1 MAYIAPI
8 HRPSSIRHALKLRL
22 LTPDE
27 ECLVVAKANRL
38 EIFLQTDDGLSF
50 HRAEPCYGNVTML
63 SKITPSQ
70 TSPDLLFVGT
80 DRHTYFALSW
90 NAGLKRL
97 KTVKSYLDVADR
109 AARDSQTGDRCLIDP
124 TGQLMTLEI
133 YEGIVTVIPLTE
145 RNKKKA
151 IPDAN
156 KMGEPVPSRIEE
168 MFVRSSTFLHR
179 KSPETEKPLMALLYE
194 DDEETKIR
202 LRLRQVNFTPAAAS
216 DDTGSP
222 DLEIIEGTKDE
233 LDLGAGH
240 LIPVP
245 GPHYGTLILGETSIT
260 YFNDYTK
267 SLVKRPLEESTIF
280 VAWEQIDSQ
289 RFLLA
294 DEFGILSLLM
304 LLFDESGTVD
314 GWKLEKLGE
323 TSRAS
328 VLVYLD
334 AGHLFVGSH
343 EGDSQ
348 VIKLAEKSIEI
359 VQTFPN
365 IAPILDFTI
374 MDMGNRS
381 GEGQGNEYS
390 SGQARIVTG
399 SGAFKDGSLRS
410 VRSGVG
416 LEDHGSI
423 GEIGSISNIFSLKSS
438 QGIDFDDILLVS
450 LLDETRVF
458 SFDSTGQV
466 EELEEFKG
474 LVLLESTLLARNL
487 PGDRLLQVSSSA
499 ARITDRESSMIV
511 SEWNAPTGRTITDVA
526 ANDTFLV
533 VSVGGGQVIVLST
546 ADSLK
551 THAEKD
557 FGADNQIACVA
568 LPQSPDKVC
577 IVGFWQSCTVSIIS
591 LDGLKQIQSA
601 QLSDNGSSVPRS
613 LLITQIFDGPQPTLF
628 VATGDGNVVT
638 FSVDPNTYAL
648 SNKKSTILGT
658 QQANFRALP
667 RGDGLY
673 NVFATCEHPSL
684 IYGSEGRL
692 VYSAVTAEK
701 ATSVCP
707 FNAEAYPGAV
717 AIASSGE
724 LHIALVDS
732 ERTTHVQTLHV
743 NETVRRIAY
752 SPALKAFGL
761 GTIKRTIRDHEEV
774 VQGHFKLVD
783 EVVFKELHTFDMNE
797 YEIVESVMRAELSD
811 GSGEVAERF
820 VVGTAFLNEEDDK
833 ESLRGRILVFEVT
846 EDRQLKLIAELSV
859 KGACRCLAM
868 VEGKIVAALIKTV
881 VVYSFEFHTG
891 STPQLTKKAAFRT
904 STAPIDVVVSGK
916 IIAIAD
922 LMKSVSIVEYHPGD
936 GERNDRLTEV
946 ARHLQVSWSTALVE
960 VKENTYLQADA
971 EGNLTLLERDVSGVT
986 VEDQRRLVP
995 RGDML
1000 LGEQV
1005 NRMRRVDVAIATDAP
1020 VIPKAFLATVEG
1032 SIYLF
1037 ALISPSKIDLLLRLQ
1052 AMLAEFLHEEEL
1064 IPGYSKEYGTRGA
1077 PFNEYRAF
1085 RNQVRAEDEPN
1096 RFVDGDLIEQFLNLD
1111 ADDQDEIVQRLRYK
1125 DVDVD
1130 SVRTMVE
1137 TLKRLH

>member
-22 LTPDE
+22 LAPDE

-38 EIFLQTDDGLSF
+38 EIFQQTNDGLSF
-50 HRAEPCYGNVTML
+50 FRAEPCYGNVTML
-63 SKITPSQ
+63 NKIA
-70 TSPDLLFVGT
+70 TSNTSADLLFVGT
-80 DRHTYFALSW
+80 DRHTYFVLAWDS
-90 NAGLKRL
+90 GSRRL

-124 TGQLMTLEI
+124 TGQYLTLEL
-133 YEGIVTVIPLTE
+133 YEGIVSVVPLTE
-145 RNKKKA
+145 RSKKKG

-156 KMGEPVPSRIEE
+156 KIGEPVPDRIEE

-179 KSPETEKPLMALLYE
+179 KSPDTEKPLMALLYE
-194 DDEETKIR
+194 DDEESKVR
-202 LRLRQVNFTPAAAS
+202 LRLRQVNFLPATSS
-216 DDTGSP
+216 DDMGSAN
-222 DLEIIEGTKDE
+222 LEVTEGVKEE

-245 GPHYGTLILGETSIT
+245 EPYYGTLILGETSIS

-267 SLVKRPLEESTIF
+267 SLIKRPLEESTIF
-280 VAWEQIDSQ
+280 VAWEHIDPQ
-289 RFLLA
+289 RILLA
-294 DEFGILSLLM
+294 DEFGGLSLLM
-304 LLFDESGTVD
+304 LLFDQSGMVE

-334 AGHLFVGSH
+334 AGHVFVGSH

-348 VIKLAEKSIEI
+348 VIKLAERSIEV

-423 GEIGSISNIFSLKSS
+423 GEIGSISDIFSLKST
-438 QGIDFDDILLVS
+438 QGLEFDDILLVS
-450 LLDETRVF
+450 LVDETRVF
-458 SFDSTGQV
+458 SFDAMGQV

-474 LVLLESTLLARNL
+474 LVLSESTLLARNI

-511 SEWNAPTGRTITDVA
+511 SEWNAPAGHTITDVA
-526 ANDTFLV
+526 ANDSFLV

-546 ADSLK
+546 RNSID
-551 THAEKD
+551 THAQKD

-568 LPQSPDKVC
+568 LPESAEKIC
-577 IVGFWQSCTVSIIS
+577 MVGFWQSCKVSILG
-591 LDGLKQIQSA
+591 LDDLQPIQSA
-601 QLSDNGSSVPRS
+601 QLSEDGSSVPRS
-613 LLITQIFDGPQPTLF
+613 LLLTKIFDGPQPTLF

-638 FSVDPNTYAL
+638 FSVAPNTYAL

-761 GTIKRTIRDHEEV
+761 GTIKRTIRDREEV

-783 EVVFKELHTFDMNE
+783 EVVFNELHSFEMNE

-811 GSGEVAERF
+811 GSGDLAERL
-820 VVGTAFLNEEDDK
+820 VVGTAYLSDDEDK
-833 ESLRGRILVFEVT
+833 ESSRGRILVFEVT
-846 EDRQLKLIAELSV
+846 EDRQLKVVAENTV

-881 VVYSFEFHTG
+881 VVYSFEYRTA
-891 STPQLTKKAAFRT
+891 STPELIKKASFRT
-904 STAPIDVVVSGK
+904 STAPIDIVVSGR

-922 LMKSVSIVEYHPGD
+922 LMKSVSLVEYQPGD
-936 GERNDRLTEV
+936 GERNDRLTEA
-946 ARHLQVSWSTALVE
+946 ARHLQVSWSTALAE

-986 VEDQRRLVP
+986 AEDQRRLVP
-995 RGDML
+995 RGDMR

-1037 ALISPSKIDLLLRLQ
+1037 ALIAPSKIDLLLRLQ

-1064 IPGYSKEYGTRGA
+1064 VPGYSKEYGTPGA

-1085 RNQVRAEDEPN
+1085 RSQVRAEDEPN
-1096 RFVDGDLIEQFLNLD
+1096 RFVDGDLVEQFLNLD
-1111 ADDQDEIVQRLRYK
+1111 ADDQEEVVTRLRVK
-1125 DVDVD
+1125 DVDVEG
-1130 SVRTMVE
+1130 VRAMVE
-1137 TLKRLH
+1137 TLRRLH